1 MVASGRRLSYKQIF
15 IAQGAIHLY
24 GGGYNEKPSLGQWVS
39 KTMGQEGHLE
49 KSGKKGA
56 NAPKKGGTSAK
67 AQENLLPSRKCAFLE
82 RLEPRCKDREYS

>member
-1 MVASGRRLSYKQIF
+1 M
-15 IAQGAIHLY
+15 
-24 GGGYNEKPSLGQWVS
+24 
-39 KTMGQEGHLE
+39 MGQEGHLE